1 MSFIFFLFLFVI
13 ELAQDVI
20 ELALDV
26 IELAQ
31 DELPTVHRVVVA
43 QWRTSCFS
51 SVAGEM
57 HI

>member
-1 MSFIFFLFLFVI
+1 VI